1 MQLVLQGLNP
11 QEGPDF
17 VSVYLDFVLIL
28 SETLDEH
35 QEHLEPG
42 IRRVEE
48 AGMKLKLSKCQFVR
62 EEVKYLGYIITPEG
76 LKTNPKL
83 VDTVK

>member
-17 VSVYLDFVLIL
+17 VSVYLDFVLIF

-42 IRRVEE
+42 IRCVEE

-62 EEVKYLGYIITPEG
+62 EDVKYLGYIITPEG